1 MYGAPPKPNPSMQ
14 SPSTDMSDASAPIAP
29 GSVIG
34 IVGGGQLGRMTAV
47 AAAELGYRVHVFT
60 PETGSPAEQVC
71 EKAFVAPYNDETTI
85 EAFGK
90 SVDVITFEFENIPAE
105 TVKKLER
112 HAPVRP
118 GWKCL
123 EICQD
128 RMKEKTFAAELGI
141 ETAPWREVRSAAQ
154 LAQAIQEIGAPAILK
169 TNTLGYDGKGQ
180 VRIRP
185 DTDPAGAWA
194 ELGADE
200 GVLEGFIDFTMEISV
215 ITARRPSGVMASF
228 DVVENRH
235 KDGILDVTIAPA
247 KISEALADNARAVAQ
262 KLTAAMDMIGLLAVE
277 MFVTKDGHILVNE
290 MAPRPH
296 NSGHWTQD
304 GCTTSQFEQFVR
316 AVTGLPLGS
325 TQRHSDAVMKNL
337 IGHDADPWLD
347 ILANP
352 DNKLH
357 LYGKREARPGRK
369 MGHINRLFPKG
380 SQPKGWND

>member
-1 MYGAPPKPNPSMQ
+1 MAK
-14 SPSTDMSDASAPIAP
+14 TDSQGTSAPIPP

-47 AAAELGYRVHVFT
+47 AAAELGYRAHVFT
-60 PETGSPAEQVC
+60 PEADSPTEQAC
-71 EKAFVAPYNDETTI
+71 EKAFVAPYDDEAAI
-85 EAFGK
+85 AAFGE

-105 TVKKLER
+105 TVRKLGE

-128 RMKEKTFAAELGI
+128 RIKEKTFAAEHGI
-141 ETAPWREVRSAAQ
+141 ETAPWREVRSVED
-154 LAQAIQEIGAPAILK
+154 LARAIHEIGRPAILK
-169 TNTLGYDGKGQ
+169 TTTLGYDGKGQ
-180 VRIRP
+180 VRITP
-185 DTDPAGAWA
+185 TTDAADAWA
-194 ELGADE
+194 ELGADV
-200 GVLEGFIDFTMEISV
+200 GVLEGFVDFVMEVSV
-215 ITARRPSGVMASF
+215 ITARGVTGQVAAF

-247 KISEALADNARAVAQ
+247 AIGPDVEEQALATAH
-262 KLTAAMDMIGLLAVE
+262 KLTEAMDMVGLLAVE
-277 MFVTKDGHILVNE
+277 MFVTRDGHVLANE

-316 AVTGLPLGS
+316 AVAGLPLG
-325 TQRHSDAVMKNL
+325 TPKRHSDALMKNL
-337 IGHDADPWLD
+337 IGADADPWLK
-347 ILANP
+347 ILSDP

-357 LYGKREARPGRK
+357 LYGKAEARPGRK
-369 MGHINRLFPKG
+369 MGHINRIYPKG
-380 SQPKGWND
+380 TQPRGWD

>member
-1 MYGAPPKPNPSMQ
+1 
-14 SPSTDMSDASAPIAP
+14 MSNSRTPIAP

-60 PETGSPAEQVC
+60 PEANSPTEQVC
-71 EKAFVAPYNDETTI
+71 EKAFVASYDDAAAI

-105 TVKKLER
+105 TVRNLGQF
-112 HAPVRP
+112 APVRP

-128 RMKEKTFAAELGI
+128 RVKEKTFANDLGI
-141 ETAPWREVRSAAQ
+141 ETAPWKAVRSAAE
-154 LAQAIQEIGAPAILK
+154 LADAIQEIGAPAILK
-169 TNTLGYDGKGQ
+169 TATLGYDGKGQ
-180 VRIRP
+180 VRIHP
-185 DTDPAGAWA
+185 ETDPAVAWA
-194 ELGADE
+194 LLGADI
-200 GVLEGFIDFTMEISV
+200 GVLEGFVDFTLEVSV
-215 ITARRPSGVMASF
+215 ITARRPNGDMASF

-247 KISEALADNARAVAQ
+247 AISEALADKARGIAQ
-262 KLTAAMDMIGLLAVE
+262 TLTEAMGMVGLLAVE
-277 MFVTKDGHILVNE
+277 MFVTTDGHIVVNE

-325 TQRHSDAVMKNL
+325 TVRHSDAVMKNL

-347 ILANP
+347 IVTNP

-357 LYGKREARPGRK
+357 LYGKAEARAGRK
-369 MGHINRLFPKG
+369 MGHINRMFLKG
-380 SQPKGWND
+380 SQPKGW

>member
-1 MYGAPPKPNPSMQ
+1 MTTIDTSTPTAPGS
-14 SPSTDMSDASAPIAP
+14 PIAP

-47 AAAELGYRVHVFT
+47 AAAELGYSVHIFT
-60 PETGSPAEQVC
+60 PDANGPAEQVAA
-71 EKAFVAPYNDETTI
+71 KTFIAPYDDEAAI

-90 SVDVITFEFENIPAE
+90 SVDIITFEFENIPAE
-105 TVKKLER
+105 TVKKLGQ

-118 GWKCL
+118 CWKCL
-123 EICQD
+123 ELCQD
-128 RMKEKTFAAELGI
+128 RVKEKTFANDLGI
-141 ETAPWREVRSAAQ
+141 ETAPWIEVRSASE
-154 LAQAIQEIGAPAILK
+154 LADAIAKIGAPAILK

-185 DTDPAGAWA
+185 ESSADTAWA
-194 ELGADE
+194 ELSAPVGI
-200 GVLEGFIDFTMEISV
+200 LEGFVDFELEVSV
-215 ITARRPSGVMASF
+215 ITARRPSGEMASF

-247 KISEALADNARAVAQ
+247 AISKAIADKAIGIAQ
-262 KLTAAMDMIGLLAVE
+262 KLTEATGMVGLLAVE
-277 MFVTKDGHILVNE
+277 MFITRDGHILVNE

-325 TQRHSDAVMKNL
+325 TERHSDAVMKNL

-347 ILANP
+347 ILSDA

-357 LYGKREARPGRK
+357 LYGKAEARAGRK
-369 MGHINRLFPKG
+369 MGHVNRLHVKG
-380 SQPKGWND
+380 TQPKGW

>member
-1 MYGAPPKPNPSMQ
+1 MTNT
-14 SPSTDMSDASAPIAP
+14 STPIKP
-29 GSVIG
+29 GSTIG
-34 IVGGGQLGRMTAV
+34 IIGGGQLGRMTAV

-60 PETGSPAEQVC
+60 PEANSPTEQVC
-71 EKAFVAPYNDETTI
+71 ERAFVAPYDDEAAI

-105 TVKKLER
+105 TVRKLGQ

-128 RMKEKTFAAELGI
+128 RVKEKTFANALGI
-141 ETAPWREVRSAAQ
+141 ETAPWKAVHSADE
-154 LAQAIQEIGAPAILK
+154 LAAAIAEIGAPAILK

-180 VRIRP
+180 VRINT
-185 DTDPAGAWA
+185 DTDPAVAWGL
-194 ELGADE
+194 LGADV
-200 GVLEGFIDFTMEISV
+200 GILEGFVNFELEVSV
-215 ITARRPSGVMASF
+215 ITARRPGGAMASF

-247 KISEALADNARAVAQ
+247 AIREALAEKAREVAQ
-262 KLTAAMDMIGLLAVE
+262 KLTEAMDMVGLLAVE
-277 MFVTKDGHILVNE
+277 MFVTADGHIIVNE

-316 AVTGLPLGS
+316 AVANLPLGN
-325 TQRHSDAVMKNL
+325 TQRHSDTVMKNL

-347 ILANP
+347 LLSNP

-357 LYGKREARPGRK
+357 LYGKAEARTGRK
-369 MGHINRLFPKG
+369 MGHVNRLFPKG
-380 SQPKGWND
+380 SQPKG

>member
-1 MYGAPPKPNPSMQ
+1 
-14 SPSTDMSDASAPIAP
+14 MSDASTSIIPP

-60 PETGSPAEQVC
+60 PETNSPTEQVC
-71 EKAFVAPYNDETTI
+71 ENAFVAPYGDEAAI

-105 TVKKLER
+105 TVRKLSR

-118 GWKCL
+118 GWRCL

-128 RMKEKTFAAELGI
+128 RVKEKTFANGLGV
-141 ETAPWREVRSAAQ
+141 ETAPWVEVRSADE
-154 LAQAIQEIGAPAILK
+154 LAGAIAKLGAPAILK

-185 DTDPAGAWA
+185 ETDPADAWA
-194 ELGADE
+194 ELGADV
-200 GVLEGFIDFTMEISV
+200 GILEGFVDFTLEVSV
-215 ITARRPSGVMASF
+215 ITARRPSGEMASF
-228 DVVENRH
+228 DTVENRH

-247 KISEALADNARAVAQ
+247 PISPALADKARAVAQ
-262 KLTAAMDMIGLLAVE
+262 KLTEAMDMVGLLAVE
-277 MFVTKDGHILVNE
+277 MFVTRDDHLLVNE

-325 TQRHSDAVMKNL
+325 TRRHSDAVMKNL
-337 IGHDADPWLD
+337 IGAEVEPWLD
-347 ILANP
+347 ILSNP

-357 LYGKREARPGRK
+357 LYGKSEARPGRK
-369 MGHINRLFPKG
+369 MGHVNHLYPRG
-380 SQPKGWND
+380 SQPKG